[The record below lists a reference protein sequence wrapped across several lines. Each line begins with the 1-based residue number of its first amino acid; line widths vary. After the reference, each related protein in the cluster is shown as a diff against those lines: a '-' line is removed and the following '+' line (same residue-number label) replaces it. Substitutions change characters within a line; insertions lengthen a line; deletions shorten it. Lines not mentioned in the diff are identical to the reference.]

1 MSEHPT
7 NSSRTDP
14 TPRSHDQ
21 DVSSPATS
29 AAPASRPRSFA
40 PHSLL
45 VLLLGVVGALTVSAP
60 HESQAED
67 RPAAAAARAEP
78 AAPATDPPPGMRTV
92 RTQHYRIHT
101 DLDPELA
108 ADLARRL
115 DGMYDEY
122 QRRLANFRVAQ
133 SAPPLEVHLFRRQ
146 QDYLRF
152 TGERWRNS
160 GGVYMS
166 GRNLLAAF
174 LEGQGRDALRRTL
187 QHEAFHQFA
196 HAAISPDM
204 PVWLN
209 EGMAQLFEEGIW
221 TGEGFWLGQVPPRR
235 IRQLQADLTNR
246 RLKRFDHLM
255 CVTPEQWAATLAG
268 DHAAGATQYNQS
280 WAMVHFLVQATD
292 AAGQARYRAR
302 LLRMLDHLHA
312 GRDGRSAFE
321 QAFSANTKGFEDRF
335 VEYARTLTATPE
347 ASLIERQEV
356 LADLLM
362 ELRRQGRTFERVA
375 DLRAA
380 AVRARYT
387 LRYSERGM
395 EWTSDPDV
403 NTYFRDAAGHLFD
416 AGRLYFS
423 ARAGAPLPDLVCRAS
438 DRLQFRTRF
447 HAGAAGGAAAD
458 GKFERE
464 LLIESPGESQASAG
478 D

>member
-1 MSEHPT
+1 M
-7 NSSRTDP
+7 
-14 TPRSHDQ
+14 TPADNRPND
-21 DVSSPATS
+21 DDALPA
-29 AAPASRPRSFA
+29 R
-40 PHSLL
+40 
-45 VLLLGVVGALTVSAP
+45 LLGVPQHSRGKPWRDEPATASLARRSCVALLLALVGALAVSAP
-60 HESQAED
+60 HTSQAEGTPA
-67 RPAAAAARAEP
+67 PAAEG
-78 AAPATDPPPGMRTV
+78 ATGSPGVAGMRTI
-92 RTQHYRIHT
+92 RTRHYRIHT

-108 ADLARRL
+108 ADLGQRL

-122 QRRLANFRVAQ
+122 RRRLANFRVDA

-152 TGERWRNS
+152 TGQRWRNS

-196 HAAISPDM
+196 HAAISPDI

-221 TGEGFWLGQVPPRR
+221 TGSSFWLGQVPPRR
-235 IRQLQADLTNR
+235 IRQLQADLRHR
-246 RLKRFDHLM
+246 RLRRFDHLM
-255 CVTPEQWAATLAG
+255 SVTPEQWAATLAG
-268 DHAAGATQYNQS
+268 DHGHGATQYNQS
-280 WAMVHFLVQATD
+280 WAMVHFLVQAKD
-292 AAGQARYRAR
+292 GQGREKYRTR

-312 GRDGRSAFE
+312 GKSGKDAFE
-321 QAFSANTKGFEDRF
+321 TAFSANTKGFEDRF
-335 VEYARTLTATPE
+335 VEYARQLTATPE

-375 DLRAA
+375 DLRDA

-395 EWTSDPDV
+395 EWTSDPDIGA
-403 NTYFRDAAGHLFD
+403 YFCDAAGRPFD
-416 AGRLYFS
+416 AARLYFS
-423 ARAGAPLPDLVCRAS
+423 PRPGAPLPDIVCRAD

-447 HAGAAGGAAAD
+447 HPAAGAGGDGAA

-464 LLIESPGESQASAG
+464 VLVESPGTTASAR